1 MRRRDG
7 FTLIELLISVALLGI
22 VVIYLMQTFT
32 VQHRTYTVVDQTT
45 EAQQNLRALAELL
58 ERDLRHAGLM
68 VPETAA
74 VCLVD
79 NTAIPDVLFLSDADA
94 VTLQDDDREPDF
106 GADLP
111 PTVTTVGSGAQTLS
125 VANLAIEPA
134 TPALRF
140 DYDTDGD
147 GVNDSDFR
155 PGAGV
160 IVTDRAD
167 PTRGAACGVVRA
179 VAPTQ
184 IQVTILTAAVGGAG
198 AQLTAVPAHVYQV
211 QSPAAGRF
219 QLVRDGV
226 VIAEDVEDL
235 QIAAVFDTNEN
246 GEAEAGEF
254 RGDGLDPDYLAN
266 EAGLDESTLREVRAS
281 LVLRTRL
288 PDPEHTQGVFQA
300 TENRV
305 APAGTDGYRRRVHTS
320 KVRLRNL
327 ALRGA

>member
-1 MRRRDG
+1 MRRAG
-7 FTLIELLISVALLGI
+7 FTLLELLISVALLGI
-22 VVIYLMQTFT
+22 VVVYLMQTFT
-32 VQHRTYTVVDQTT
+32 VQHRTYTVVDQTV
-45 EAQQNLRALAELL
+45 EAQQNLRALSELL

-68 VPETAA
+68 VPATAA

-79 NTAIPDVLFLSDADA
+79 NTGAPDVLLVSDADA

-111 PTVTTVGSGAQTLS
+111 LTTTTVSPGAQTLS
-125 VANLAIEPA
+125 VASLAVEPA

-160 IVTDRAD
+160 IVTDQSD
-167 PTRGAACGVVRA
+167 PTRGAACGRVRA
-179 VAPTQ
+179 IGPTQ
-184 IQVTILTAAVGGAG
+184 LAVTILTAGVGGAG
-198 AQLTAVPAHVYQV
+198 AQLTAVPAHLYEV

-219 QLVRDGV
+219 QLLRDGA

-235 QIAAVFDTNEN
+235 QVAAVFDVNDN
-246 GEAEAGEF
+246 GEAEPGEL
-254 RGDGLDPDYLAN
+254 RGDGVDPDYLAS
-266 EAGLDESTLREVRAS
+266 EVGLDESSLHEVRVN

-288 PDPEHTQGVFQA
+288 PDPENTQGVFQA

-305 APAGTDGYRRRVHTS
+305 APAGTDGYRRRLHTAR
-320 KVRLRNL
+320 VRLRNL
-327 ALRGA
+327 TLRGT